1 MGRTRLAR
9 QRRPMDRYSS
19 ARSGVPVSRP
29 SDRPALLEGVDELSH
44 CPLPLEPFAPFFAL
58 DDEQLR
64 ARGGK
69 RYVADRQ
76 PGFPCRVS
84 LMDATPGERVVL
96 VPFTHQDSDSPYR
109 ASGPIFIRENAQSAS
124 VGLNEVTGLLRVRI
138 LSVRAYDADALMVD
152 ADVVDGREL
161 ESVIHRM
168 FTDAGVTYLHVHFA
182 RPGCFAC
189 RVDRA

>member
-1 MGRTRLAR
+1 MNF
-9 QRRPMDRYSS
+9 QI
-19 ARSGVPVSRP
+19 V
-29 SDRPALLEGVDELSH
+29 
-44 CPLPLEPFAPFFAL
+44 PLPLEPFTPFFAL

-64 ARGGK
+64 ARGAK

-76 PGFPCRVS
+76 PGYPCRVS
-84 LMDATPGERVVL
+84 LTDATPGERVVL
-96 VPFTHQDSDSPYR
+96 VPFTHQDADSPYR

-124 VGLNEVTGLLRVRI
+124 VGLNEVPRLLRLRV
-138 LSVRAYDADALMVD
+138 LSVRAYDADALMID

-161 ESVIHRM
+161 ESVINRM
-168 FTDAGVTYLHVHFA
+168 FTDARVTYLHVHFA

>member
-1 MGRTRLAR
+1 MNF
-9 QRRPMDRYSS
+9 QI
-19 ARSGVPVSRP
+19 V
-29 SDRPALLEGVDELSH
+29 
-44 CPLPLEPFAPFFAL
+44 PLPLEPFTPFFAL

-64 ARGGK
+64 ARGAK

-84 LMDATPGERVVL
+84 LTDATPGERVVL
-96 VPFTHQDSDSPYR
+96 VPFTHQDADSPYR

-124 VGLNEVTGLLRVRI
+124 VGVNEVPGVLRLRV
-138 LSVRAYDADALMVD
+138 LSVRAYDADALMID

-161 ESVIHRM
+161 ESVINRM
-168 FTDAGVTYLHVHFA
+168 FSDARVTYLHIHFA

-189 RVDRA
+189 RGDRA